1 MLRNYFLVA
10 YRTLLRYKA
19 YTTLNVLGLSLGL
32 TCGILIFQVLKFQLS
47 YDGYHSRKDR
57 IYRVMTD
64 FYSDGVGHS
73 GGVPTPMGQAL
84 RNDFAF
90 LEKISMIFD
99 QHDILV
105 TIPDDKGRAVRKF
118 NEEQL
123 ISYAEPDLF
132 EILDYQWQAGNPRL
146 SLTQPNTAVI
156 TRKLAQKY
164 FGDADPVGKRL
175 RISNDLDVK
184 ITGVLGDIPD
194 NTDRRTELFISWA
207 TLKNYKG
214 AGGAGM
220 DNWGGVNSSMHCFVL
235 TRDGTGEA
243 TAAKAMTG
251 FIKKYH
257 PRDAKEWGHPFI
269 PLSQIHFATDYDG
282 TMSKR
287 QLYALGVI
295 GLFLILTAC
304 INFVNLAT
312 AQALKRS
319 REVGVRKVI
328 GGTKPQL
335 FWQFIAETGLIT
347 VLSVVLAILL
357 AEITL
362 PSLNSWVYET
372 AGLNLFGN
380 LRLLSDGPMA
390 LFLLALLALVTL
402 LAGSYP
408 GLVLAG
414 FQPVAAL
421 KGKIS
426 TQQVGGMSIR
436 RSLVVLQFVLTQLLI
451 IGSIVVTR
459 QMEFFRGKD
468 IGYDPSA
475 VVLLNI
481 PTSDKATEAL
491 RHRFSQV
498 PGVEKVSFSSFAPTS
513 QSNNN
518 TSHRFDTRQEE
529 EKWSV
534 NTKPG
539 DSHYLE
545 TYGLKLVAGKNIA
558 ESDTTRG
565 FLVNETYVRRLGG
578 KLKPADVVGRTLEV
592 WDRRYPIVGVMKDWN
607 NLSLHNEIQPIAV
620 FADRGRYH
628 TAGIKVNTAHLNETL
643 AGIERVWNE
652 TYPDH
657 LYNRT
662 FLDERIANAYQTENL
677 ILQLI
682 RAFSGIAIVIGC
694 LGLYGLVSFMAA
706 QKTKEIG
713 VRKVLGA
720 TVPQI
725 LALFGREFG
734 KLILLA
740 FVVAAPAGW
749 WVMSQWLEDYT
760 YRIPIGWPVFAVAIV
775 TTTVIAALTVG
786 WQSFRAATANP
797 ASSLKSE

>member
-19 YTTLNVLGLSLGL
+19 YTALNVLGLSLGL

-47 YDGYHSRKDR
+47 YDGYHRDKDR

-64 FYSDGVGHS
+64 FYSDGIGHS
-73 GGVPTPMGQAL
+73 GGVPAPMGKAL

-90 LEKISMIFD
+90 LEKVGMIFD
-99 QHDILV
+99 QYNLLV
-105 TIPDDKGRAVRKF
+105 TVPDEKGRAVKKF
-118 NEEQL
+118 NEDQI
-123 ISYAEPDLF
+123 ISYAEPEFF
-132 EILDYQWQAGNPRL
+132 EILDYHWVAGNARL
-146 SLTQPNTAVI
+146 SLTQPNTAVV
-156 TRKLAQKY
+156 TRKLAEKY
-164 FGDADPVGKRL
+164 FGHADPIGKRL
-175 RISNDLDVK
+175 RINNNLDVK

-194 NTDRRTELFISWA
+194 NTDRRSELFLSWA
-207 TLKNYKG
+207 TLKNYSG
-214 AGGAGM
+214 AGGAGL
-220 DNWGGVNSSMHCFVL
+220 DNWGGVNSSTHCFVRL
-235 TRDGTGEA
+235 REGTSMA
-243 TAAKAMTG
+243 TVEKAMTG
-251 FIKKYH
+251 FVKKYH
-257 PRDAKEWGHPFI
+257 PEEPREWGHPFI
-269 PLSQIHFATDYDG
+269 SLTDIHFATEYDG
-282 TMSKR
+282 QMGKR

-328 GGTKPQL
+328 GGTKSQL
-335 FWQFIAETGLIT
+335 FWQFISETGLIT
-347 VLSVVLAILL
+347 VLSVILAVLL

-362 PSLNSWVYET
+362 PSVNHWVQET
-372 AGLNLFGN
+372 AGINLFGN
-380 LRLLSDGPMA
+380 LRLLSDGQMA
-390 LFLLALLALVTL
+390 AFLVVLLLLVTFF
-402 LAGSYP
+402 AGSYP

-436 RSLVVLQFVLTQLLI
+436 RSLVVVQFVLTQILI
-451 IGSIVVTR
+451 IGSIVVTQ
-459 QMEFFRGKD
+459 QMDFFRGKD
-468 IGYDPSA
+468 LGYDPTA
-475 VVLLNI
+475 VVLVDL
-481 PTSDKATEAL
+481 PTTDKATETL
-491 RHRFSQV
+491 RHRFLQV
-498 PGVEKVSFSSFAPTS
+498 PGVEKVSFSSYAPTS

-518 TSHRFDTRQEE
+518 TNHRFDSRQED

-534 NTKPG
+534 NTKPA

-545 TYGLKLVAGKNIA
+545 AYGLKLVAGKNIA
-558 ESDTTRG
+558 ETDTTRG

-578 KLKPADVVGRTLEV
+578 NVKPADVVGRMLSV
-592 WDRRYPIVGVMKDWN
+592 WDRKYPILGVIKDWN
-607 NLSLHNEIQPIAV
+607 NLSLHNDIQAIAV
-620 FADRGRYH
+620 FADRQRYH
-628 TAGIKVNTAHLNETL
+628 TAGLKINRARLTEAL
-643 AGIERVWNE
+643 AGIERIWNE

-657 LYNRT
+657 LYDRT
-662 FLDERIANAYQTENL
+662 FLDERIASSYHTENL

-740 FVVAAPAGW
+740 FFVAAPAGW
-749 WVMSQWLEDYT
+749 WVMTHWLEDYT
-760 YRIPIGWPVFAVAIV
+760 FRIAIGWSVFALAIV
-775 TTTVIAALTVG
+775 VTTFIAAVTVG

-797 ASSLKSE
+797 ANSLKSE